1 MGEFLHKLNS
11 NKALKIGFCV
21 VVGLAF
27 WLLYLV
33 LFPNKQEDV
42 TANIVVTQKAPGIT
56 IEQNDNL
63 IIEDEAEYPEVKE
76 QLNYKYMSNVEYVRV
91 ITLPENVEFSKEY
104 AETTLRT
111 EMAQEMLNSGM
122 FTNISLEQMIGTW
135 DMEVLESTSK
145 RTAYF
150 EYGAVKDMQYAGVY
164 VKVGNNFVYA
174 GGFARHDE
182 SKDMLCNAIKD
193 VNTNVGDYIQQARE
207 SATK

>member
-1 MGEFLHKLNS
+1 
-11 NKALKIGFCV
+11 
-21 VVGLAF
+21 
-27 WLLYLV
+27 
-33 LFPNKQEDV
+33 
-42 TANIVVTQKAPGIT
+42 
-56 IEQNDNL
+56 
-63 IIEDEAEYPEVKE
+63 
-76 QLNYKYMSNVEYVRV
+76 MSNVEYVRV

-164 VKVGNNFVYA
+164 IKVGNNFVYA